1 LKITVRMILTAFAG
15 CVVLAGCSTAPR
27 RSVEASPHYKV
38 GAPYKVAGRW
48 YYPQVDE
55 NYRAVGVAS
64 WYGAKFHGRLTANGE
79 IYDMNRLSAAHTTLP
94 LPSMVEVENLENGRK
109 LIVRVNDRGP
119 FVEDRVIDLS
129 RAAARRL
136 GFEDKGLARVRVRYI
151 GAARLAD
158 AAPSARRSGQK
169 LARQAV
175 APPVAPPVAP
185 AVGAP
190 SGVDEGADE
199 IANLIATIETA
210 GFETPEQAPA
220 PEQSPVMVSA
230 YAPAPSSAGVIDI
243 SNLDRAPA
251 GDHRYVIKVGALSM
265 LDNISGARS
274 ALSQYGAVTLTR
286 EEPEG
291 GEPLYHF
298 KLGPFED
305 FHLAKARLE
314 KVRGAGYN
322 GAWLVGETP

>member
-1 LKITVRMILTAFAG
+1 MILMAVAG

-48 YYPQVDE
+48 YHPQVDE

-79 IYDMNRLSAAHTTLP
+79 IFDMNRLSAAHTTLP

-109 LIVRVNDRGP
+109 LMLRVNDRGP

-136 GFEDKGLARVRVRYI
+136 GFEDKGLARVRVRYV

-158 AAPSARRSGQK
+158 AAPSARRSGRK
-169 LARQAV
+169 PARRA
-175 APPVAPPVAP
+175 VAP
-185 AVGAP
+185 AVAPP

-210 GFETPEQAPA
+210 GFETPEQAP
-220 PEQSPVMVSA
+220 VMVSA
-230 YAPAPSSAGVIDI
+230 YAPAPPSAGVIDI
-243 SNLDRAPA
+243 SRLDRAPA

-314 KVRGAGYN
+314 KVRGAGYS